1 MIFENYVW
9 IVIIFLF
16 GYLRIVVQMDVL
28 FVEQLIYYE
37 FSNFFLNLVVMG
49 VVNFLL
55 FKGSIVFEMVFE
67 FVFVMIDRVFG
78 GFGKGI
84 DKVRI
89 FIEIEFVLIERL
101 F

>member
-1 MIFENYVW
+1 
-9 IVIIFLF
+9 
-16 GYLRIVVQMDVL
+16 
-28 FVEQLIYYE
+28 
-37 FSNFFLNLVVMG
+37 MG